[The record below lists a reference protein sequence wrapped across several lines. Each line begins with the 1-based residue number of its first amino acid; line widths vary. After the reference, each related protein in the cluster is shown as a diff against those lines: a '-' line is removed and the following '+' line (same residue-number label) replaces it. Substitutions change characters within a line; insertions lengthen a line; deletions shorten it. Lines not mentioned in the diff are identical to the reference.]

1 MKKRNEEYS
10 VGENIYC
17 SFFFDHAK
25 EGTVLLEKEL
35 RPTPASRTIGTT
47 TILGTFPKWSVTPT
61 VILSHLRC
69 LCFQKAI
76 LQKKITKEM
85 CCEAE

>member
-17 SFFFDHAK
+17 SFFFDYAK

-47 TILGTFPKWSVTPT
+47 TILGTFPRWS
-61 VILSHLRC
+61 
-69 LCFQKAI
+69 AI
-76 LQKKITKEM
+76 PSGYPYSIRVSLFPEGNFTEKDYQGDVL
-85 CCEAE
+85 